1 MEISPTNFNTPQTS
15 LERDMQHP
23 KKQVELQSANDGY
36 SVVST
41 DVQTSSKETLL
52 DKQKIE
58 EKTTVEKT
66 VSQKEEA
73 YQLDLTV

>member
-1 MEISPTNFNTPQTS
+1 MEISPTNFNMPQTS
-15 LERDMQHP
+15 LEKDMQHP
-23 KKQVELQSANDGY
+23 KKQVELQSGNDGY

-52 DKQKIE
+52 DNQKIE
-58 EKTTVEKT
+58 EKTIVEKT